1 VRTTSTKSGFIFS
14 LRSYPGVDPS
24 HQVVGEHAS
33 HVTVK
38 EVEEKKQRKEQR
50 ERQEEQKAKEKG
62 RELQIS
68 LLWKPHMGNVA
79 FFKEA
84 GKE

>member
-1 VRTTSTKSGFIFS
+1 MYIQRSGLFPLITHE
-14 LRSYPGVDPS
+14 GVNQSHPS
-24 HQVVGEHAS
+24 VDEHPN

-38 EVEEKKQRKEQR
+38 DVEKREERKEER
-50 ERQEEQKAKEKG
+50 ERQKEEKAKEKG
-62 RELQIS
+62 RELQIT

-79 FFKEA
+79 FFREA